1 MKTSLLFGAAGAIL
15 GLTAAPVIAQAQSN
29 AAASASG
36 HVQTSKLIGTK
47 VKTAQGEEVGVI
59 KDVVLDRSNGCM
71 AYTVLTTGGTAT
83 RTTGQAKTVA
93 VPWAVYSPTSDLSVL
108 TVSVD
113 RDRIYNAPVFDYAPI
128 DEYATSGYINN
139 VYSYYGLSGQIGAA
153 GQASVTGGTTTT
165 TGPVSTATAS
175 PMASASPTTRGPR
188 AYGTASPMASAS
200 PTATASASASAT
212 ATASSKGTRGTS
224 REESTSGQ
232 PKASTTPV
240 SRERHAEEKAT
251 PTNEEAT
258 SESTASPSKARSKSS
273 RHRAAGET
281 TEPSATPEQE

>member
-15 GLTAAPVIAQAQSN
+15 GLTAAPVIAQAQSS

-36 HVQTSKLIGTK
+36 HVQTSKLSGTK
-47 VKTAQGEEVGVI
+47 VETAQGEEVGVI

-71 AYTVLTTGGTAT
+71 AYTVLT
-83 RTTGQAKTVA
+83 
-93 VPWAVYSPTSDLSVL
+93 
-108 TVSVD
+108 VSVD
-113 RDRIYNAPVFDYAPI
+113 RDRIYNAPVFDYARI

-139 VYSYYGLSGQIGAA
+139 VYSYYGVSAQAGAA
-153 GQASVTGGTTTT
+153 GQTARTGGTTTT
-165 TGPVSTATAS
+165 TGAASTATAS

-232 PKASTTPV
+232 PKTTTTPA
-240 SRERHAEEKAT
+240 SRGRHDEKMTT
-251 PTNEEAT
+251 PKSEEAT
-258 SESTASPSKARSKSS
+258 SESTASPSKERSKSS

-281 TEPSATPEQE
+281 TLPSATPEEE